1 MINDMF
7 FQYKYTYTHYI
18 FARTLGNLTMVFTRT
33 VGNLTKIFS
42 KSQIPGGSPGGG
54 MIAVGTDWYII
65 PISRLTEIILYRPTN
80 QIMGKHLFRFLVNL
94 NFSIKAEHVTKT
106 WYLWYNI
113 LPAAYNQWQ
122 KVFGQWYNIYISPHF
137 QILLSIEHYPSL
149 PHPEQCWVA
158 GKEHFA
164 QVFPHTT
171 SNGVQGVDY
180 VVNVTLFCCFVQN
193 VLSLIVVSWYEKYLK
208 TKITIKYTP

>member
-106 WYLWYNI
+106 
-113 LPAAYNQWQ
+113 
-122 KVFGQWYNIYISPHF
+122 
-137 QILLSIEHYPSL
+137 
-149 PHPEQCWVA
+149 
-158 GKEHFA
+158 
-164 QVFPHTT
+164 
-171 SNGVQGVDY
+171 
-180 VVNVTLFCCFVQN
+180 
-193 VLSLIVVSWYEKYLK
+193 
-208 TKITIKYTP
+208 